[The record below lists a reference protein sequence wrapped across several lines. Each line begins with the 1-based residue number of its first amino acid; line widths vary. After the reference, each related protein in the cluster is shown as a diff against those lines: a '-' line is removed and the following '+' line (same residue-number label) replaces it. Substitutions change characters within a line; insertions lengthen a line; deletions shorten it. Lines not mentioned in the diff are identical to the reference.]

1 MMFSDFNAKFLLLT
15 DGGNIQIIFAVPK
28 DESPLPPEVEKEAL
42 ELAPNT
48 ARALIADGTPV
59 QFWSKCLVPVSPID
73 SSTQRIPKQVTKAPS
88 GAAVSSMPLHEV
100 AIPLDKAI
108 TAEHLALLAQV
119 ECINSVQLAK
129 KSRLNGHRENA
140 AFLLND
146 AAEYRRIFQAFR
158 RAVDVMGGL

>member
-1 MMFSDFNAKFLLLT
+1 MIFADFNTKYLLLT
-15 DGGNIQIIFAVPK
+15 DGENLQVIFAVPK
-28 DESPLPPEVEKEAL
+28 DESPLPPDIEKEAL
-42 ELAPNT
+42 ELTPNS
-48 ARALIADGTPV
+48 ARAFIADGIPV
-59 QFWSKCLVPVSPID
+59 QFWSKCLVPVQQIND
-73 SSTQRIPKQVTKAPS
+73 SIQRIPKQVTKAPS

-146 AAEYRRIFQAFR
+146 AAEYRRVFQAFR